1 MYCQIKKGIIL
12 LFSKEQKTYFCQAQR
27 KGRQLYTKK
36 LKLITLQDK
45 PGTQLDFSFINFY
58 SVVLITT
65 STSYNK
71 VEKNIKNPMP
81 YQMYP
86 VHPIFLSDYWL
97 PFFESFHIFISDNV
111 LHRFQVL
118 CLVVGHLQRIVFD
131 HSQNLE
137 LQKVTDHCRGTQRSF
152 GQTLHSIDD
161 DFEAQRE
168 TDLTNIIS
176 QLMTFSF

>member
-71 VEKNIKNPMP
+71 VEKTSKILCHTKCIQFILFF
-81 YQMYP
+81 YQ
-86 VHPIFLSDYWL
+86 IIGFLSLKASIYSSL
-97 PFFESFHIFISDNV
+97 TMYFIDF
-111 LHRFQVL
+111 RCYAWWQDIYKGQ
-118 CLVVGHLQRIVFD
+118 CLITART
-131 HSQNLE
+131 QN
-137 LQKVTDHCRGTQRSF
+137 CRK
-152 GQTLHSIDD
+152 
-161 DFEAQRE
+161 
-168 TDLTNIIS
+168 
-176 QLMTFSF
+176 